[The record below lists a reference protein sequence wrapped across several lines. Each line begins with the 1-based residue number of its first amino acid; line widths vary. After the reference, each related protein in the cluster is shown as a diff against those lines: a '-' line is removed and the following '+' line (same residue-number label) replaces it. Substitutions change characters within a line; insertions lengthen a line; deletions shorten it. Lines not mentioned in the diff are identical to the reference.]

1 MRKKFKGIKKKLREK
16 LSHSKRR
23 VRNIFSDKNKQIFV
37 RGFFYGCCIGAILH
51 AYPAY
56 GQEAGGNFTN
66 AKDMKPK
73 KPRKYISISKKFHDE
88 LLHDATRKGRKGQTA
103 RALINFVKFTS
114 ATYIYCVGVIVGLM
128 VTLGVYGFQK
138 KFLIPGGNKK
148 A

>member
-1 MRKKFKGIKKKLREK
+1 MHKKFKGIKKKLREK

-66 AKDMKPK
+66 AKDMKPR
-73 KPRKYISISKKFHDE
+73 KPSAILVFGFSLTCGIISGLLITVY
-88 LLHDATRKGRKGQTA
+88 LIQLHDAKLLR
-103 RALINFVKFTS
+103 LYNN
-114 ATYIYCVGVIVGLM
+114 YILEKYS
-128 VTLGVYGFQK
+128 
-138 KFLIPGGNKK
+138 N
-148 A
+148 